1 MTIRSTCLEQDRR
14 NAELKKPASESE
26 VGKGFKILPYWE
38 NISAMGRS
46 VFRNPDTIINLFLH
60 FTERS
65 LPKHI
70 SGDVLKDIV
79 SGKLGLHENER

>member
-26 VGKGFKILPYWE
+26 VGEGFKIFE
-38 NISAMGRS
+38 NIAAMGIS
-46 VFRNPDTIINLFLH
+46 FLDTIINLFLH